1 MKALTLLSDTWQNI
15 TWKHAVFEQRKAV
28 AVVTTILFLLTL
40 AGCKDDE
47 TLPIATV
54 YQLTIHVDPPDGGV
68 VTGAGE
74 YKEGDLVE
82 ISADPRVS
90 WDFEGWTGHTDYLED
105 LTVKQLTFAM
115 PPQDIAL
122 TANFSYFH
130 CGDAITFIYR
140 GEEVTYGTIERAGL
154 CWLDRNLGAEPMPF
168 VPAEDATGN
177 ADPRLF
183 GDLFQWGRLADGH
196 QDRESD
202 ITDTLST
209 TDVPGHGDFITT
221 DSWPKDWRSPQNND
235 LWGGVNGTNNP
246 CPPGWRLPVS
256 SELQIESQSWV
267 TRNAAGAYASP
278 LKWPVE
284 GRRSNLGPVS
294 HLGSAGWAW
303 TSTVVEN
310 QSHAIGVSYSG
321 LHAGMSA
328 SIRADGKGVR
338 CVRDLQE

>member
-1 MKALTLLSDTWQNI
+1 MKAYSNESINTPIRYMAKYHMETYGVRTKKSC
-15 TWKHAVFEQRKAV
+15 

-47 TLPIATV
+47 ALPIATV

-122 TANFSYFH
+122 TAHFSYFH

-140 GEEVTYGTIERAGL
+140 GEEVTYGTIER
-154 CWLDRNLGAEPMPF
+154 
-168 VPAEDATGN
+168 
-177 ADPRLF
+177 
-183 GDLFQWGRLADGH
+183 
-196 QDRESD
+196 
-202 ITDTLST
+202 
-209 TDVPGHGDFITT
+209 
-221 DSWPKDWRSPQNND
+221 
-235 LWGGVNGTNNP
+235 
-246 CPPGWRLPVS
+246 
-256 SELQIESQSWV
+256 
-267 TRNAAGAYASP
+267 
-278 LKWPVE
+278 
-284 GRRSNLGPVS
+284 
-294 HLGSAGWAW
+294 AGWAW